1 MRKGEALRLSTGIS
15 KKPCILFLCKK
26 KKEALFKLDLNKLY
40 HVYFFLMQVHS
51 D

>member
-26 KKEALFKLDLNKLY
+26 KEVLFKLDLNKLY